1 MSIKVTNDIR
11 HALRM
16 LIDDWGSALEVERRT
31 GISNST
37 ISRYLSGRLP
47 RMNASTWNAL
57 APHLVAHLP
66 YDGDSDRRTP
76 IPPHPPSDIFQRVL
90 YDPELSDCEKVKF
103 LQRILP
109 PSKG

>member
-47 RMNASTWNAL
+47 RMNTSTWNTL
-57 APHLVAHLP
+57 APYLVPYLP
-66 YDGDSDRRTP
+66 YDKNTNRPAP
-76 IPPHPPSDIFQRVL
+76 ILPIPPSDIFRRVL
-90 YDPELSDCEKVKF
+90 HDTELSDGEKVKF

-109 PSKG
+109 PYKE